1 VSQSSNTLTARSV
14 LLSVLLGTTP
24 PRLPVQRLVRTTELF
39 GIAEGTTRT
48 ALSRMAAAGE
58 VTAED
63 GWYALA
69 GDRLLARQARQD
81 ASRRAS
87 TAPWQHRRWAQAVVV
102 ASGRRPAA
110 ERAAL
115 RAALAGARLAELR
128 EGVWLRPD
136 NLGGIDRLAAQVG
149 GPGAEDVH
157 WFTATLEAQGAGA
170 GTGGTASDAA
180 LAARLWPL
188 ASWADGARRL
198 VAHMA
203 ELVTPL
209 EAGDRRPLPAGFV
222 LSADVLRHVQA
233 DPLLPSEL
241 LPADWPGTR
250 LRADYDRYDRA
261 YRAVLAEWLRSAD
274 HVDDHQ
280 GTGP

>member
-1 VSQSSNTLTARSV
+1 MSQSSNTLTARSV

-24 PRLPVQRLVRTTELF
+24 PSLPVQRLVRTTELF

-48 ALSRMAAAGE
+48 ALSRMTAAGE

-81 ASRRAS
+81 ASRRAA
-87 TAPWQHRRWAQAVVV
+87 TAAWERGRWAQAVVV
-102 ASGRRPAA
+102 ASGRRPAT

-115 RAALAGARLAELR
+115 RAALARARLAELR

-136 NLGGIDRLAAQVG
+136 NLGGVDRLAAEVG
-149 GPGAEDVH
+149 GTGAEDVH
-157 WFTATLEAQGAGA
+157 WFTARVGADRA
-170 GTGGTASDAA
+170 GRAGGIASDAD
-180 LAARLWPL
+180 LAGRLWPL
-188 ASWADGARRL
+188 TSWADGARRL
-198 VAHMA
+198 VARMA

-209 EAGDRRPLPAGFV
+209 EAGDRRPLAAGFV

-233 DPLLPSEL
+233 DPLLPADL

-261 YRAVLAEWLRSAD
+261 YRSVLAEWLRSG
-274 HVDDHQ
+274 DDE